1 MANFADV
8 TPGVLTWARKAQK
21 LSEGDLAARI
31 GVHKNQITKWELDKN
46 KPTFNQA
53 QDLAQALRIPFGY
66 LFLSEPPKLE
76 DPLPDLR
83 TRRNKRPKQISSNL
97 REVVYGVLDIQ
108 DWYREY
114 RLEYEGAELP
124 FVASMTIKD
133 DPKFVAERIRTRLSL
148 TPELR
153 ESVSTPSKYLSALVE
168 TAERAG
174 ILVMQSGVVGNNNTR
189 ALSVDEFQGFVSVD
203 RHAPIM
209 FINARDY
216 VNARIFT
223 FAHEL
228 AHIWVGTSGV
238 LSPDEAEIA
247 APKTNL
253 ETFCNSIAAEVL
265 VPEKEFLAEF
275 QFHDGSMSLLANHF
289 KVSQL
294 VILRRLYELNKIEY
308 PEFSRR
314 LHGLLKLLKPAKKGK
329 GGGVSYPELV
339 SSRHSPT
346 FMDSVIKDVRS
357 GGTMIRD
364 AARLLH
370 METPTF
376 HRIAEVGEY

>member
-1 MANFADV
+1 MANLADV
-8 TPGVLTWARKAQK
+8 TPSVLTWARKAQK
-21 LSEGDLAARI
+21 LSAADLAAKV
-31 GVHKNQITKWELDKN
+31 GVHENQITKWELSKT

-53 QDLAQALRIPFGY
+53 QDLAQHLRIPFGY

-83 TRRNKRPKQISSNL
+83 TRQNRRPKRISANL

-114 RLEYEGAELP
+114 RLEYEAAELP
-124 FVASMTIKD
+124 FVASMTIDD
-133 DPKFVAERIRTRLSL
+133 DPKVVAESIRARLSL
-148 TPELR
+148 TPALR
-153 ESVSTPSKYLSALVE
+153 ESVNAPSKYLTALVD

-189 ALSVDEFQGFVSVD
+189 SLSVDEFQGFVAVD
-203 RHAPIM
+203 RYAPVM
-209 FINARDY
+209 FINTRDY

-228 AHIWVGTSGV
+228 AHIWIGTSGV
-238 LSPDEAEIA
+238 LNPDEAEIA
-247 APKTNL
+247 SPKTNL

-265 VPEKEFLAEF
+265 VPKDEFLAVFSLLE
-275 QFHDGSMSLLANHF
+275 GSMSQLANHF

-294 VILRRLYELNKIEY
+294 VILRRLFELNKIEL

-314 LHGLLKLLKPAKKGK
+314 LHGLLKMLKPKKSR
-329 GGGVSYPELV
+329 GGGVNYPELV
-339 SSRHSPT
+339 SWRHSTT